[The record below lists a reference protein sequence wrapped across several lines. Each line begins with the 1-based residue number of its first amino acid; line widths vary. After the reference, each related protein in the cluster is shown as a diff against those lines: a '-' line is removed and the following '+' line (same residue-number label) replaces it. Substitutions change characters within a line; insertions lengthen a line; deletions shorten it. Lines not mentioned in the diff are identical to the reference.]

1 MKYLIIESIRGYS
14 LIDITKTFH
23 RQENYVI
30 DDEGIIKGKVI
41 AEYNDPLE
49 SISELIMLESKRL
62 RKSIMEEVSNE
73 RY

>member
-1 MKYLIIESIRGYS
+1 MNYLIIENIRGYH

-30 DDEGIIKGKVI
+30 DDDGIIKGKVLN
-41 AEYNDPLE
+41 EYSNPLE
-49 SISELIMLESKRL
+49 AISELIHLESKRL
-62 RKSIMEEVSNE
+62 RKSIMEEVKNE